1 MGTLEDRVKG
11 TLEDKGP
18 ALRKLGIPVTAGAIA
33 AGAGLILTRKK
44 SGHSLPGINDLGVGD
59 LADDLRRKLDSV
71 LNRTNQ
77 PKEQPKDQ
85 PKGERRSASPA
96 TRHVDLDEL
105 AQRRRE
111 REQRRSQRRR
121 KN

>member
-1 MGTLEDRVKG
+1 MGTLEDRVKE

-71 LNRTNQ
+71 LNRTD
-77 PKEQPKDQ
+77 QPKDQ

-96 TRHVDLDEL
+96 SRHVDLDEL